1 MSFHAELFTTV
12 TDDLITINKVSFLKT
27 DGKILY
33 KGQPIQAKLV
43 TTETG
48 QVLTFETP
56 PIVSTIDYL
65 RLDHFYHF
73 KTIATVP
80 HPRKKPSYYDLAM
93 DIYFSELLY
102 SELRDRFEDIFK
114 QNNIDVTTD
123 GLGYN
128 LIVDKYLQCRISI
141 FLSDDESGHIIEFLH
156 IDREYELYRK
166 FIKLIR
172 NEMLEDMY

>member
-1 MSFHAELFTTV
+1 MSFLTELYTI
-12 TDDLITINKVSFLKT
+12 ITPDTIDVNKVSFHYTT
-27 DGKILY
+27 DGIFY
-33 KGQPIQAKLV
+33 KGTLIQAKLV
-43 TTETG
+43 STETG

-56 PIVSTIDYL
+56 PLVSTIDYL
-65 RLDHFYHF
+65 RLDHLYHF
-73 KTIATVP
+73 EKIATIP
-80 HPRKKPSYYDLAM
+80 HSRKKPAYYDLAM

-114 QNNIDVTTD
+114 QNNIDVITD

-141 FLSDDESGHIIEFLH
+141 FLADDESGHIIEFSH
-156 IDREYELYRK
+156 VDREYELYRK